1 MTHRNLIRNFAIIA
15 HVDHGKTTL
24 VDCILKQTKAHT
36 FHEGDVT
43 VMDSNSLEQERG
55 ITIFSKNASC
65 EYKGHHYN
73 IVDTPGH
80 ADFGSEVERIL
91 KMVDGVLLIVDAF
104 EGPMPQTK
112 FVLKKAL
119 ALGLRPILVINKIDR
134 PDARPD
140 EVVDLTFD
148 LFCELNANDKQ
159 LEFPI
164 IYGSAKDGWA
174 TNELNE
180 KREDMTDLL
189 DAIEAHMPAPVV
201 DPNLSLQMQVTMLE
215 YDNFV
220 GRVAVGRVHHG
231 TIKVGQQVV
240 AVAEERSVRGKITKI
255 LACKGM
261 ERISID
267 FAEAGDIVY
276 IAGIDEVTV
285 GDTICPVDK
294 PKTLAAIP
302 IDPPT
307 VTMSFGHNT
316 SPLSGKDG
324 GKFLTS
330 RQIRDRLEHE
340 AMINVGLKVEEAED
354 SMRFKVSGRG
364 ELHLAILIETMRREG
379 YEIEVSQPQV
389 IFKEIDGKR
398 CEPIQDV
405 FIEVDS
411 NYQGTVMQ
419 MMGSRKG
426 ELKNMTTTS
435 TGSMQLE
442 FTVAARALFGFRNEL
457 LTLTKGTGIMY
468 QNFLEYQPFKG
479 EFPSR
484 KVGVLISQTA
494 QTAVAFALFNLQ
506 DRGEIFIKP
515 GDDLYEGMIVGVSNK
530 GHDLTVNATKGKA
543 LTNMRASGTDEAIVL
558 IPPRE
563 MTLEFALEFIDDDEL
578 VEVTPKNIRLRK
590 IYLQEKVRRAK
601 GRGRK

>member
-1 MTHRNLIRNFAIIA
+1 MNHRNLIRNFAIIA

-24 VDCILKQTKAHT
+24 VDCILKQTNAHT
-36 FHEGDVT
+36 FNDGDVT

-65 EYKGHHYN
+65 EYNGYHYN

-119 ALGLRPILVINKIDR
+119 ALGLRPILVVNKIDR
-134 PDARPD
+134 PDSRPD
-140 EVVDLTFD
+140 EVVNLTFD

-201 DPNLSLQMQVTMLE
+201 DPNLSLQLQVTMLE
-215 YDNFV
+215 YDAFV

-240 AVAEERSVRGKITKI
+240 AVAEGRSIRGKITKI
-255 LACKGM
+255 LVCKGM
-261 ERISID
+261 KRVSVD

-276 IAGIDEVTV
+276 IAGIDKVTV

-294 PKTLAAIP
+294 PKPLPAIP

-316 SPLSGKDG
+316 SPLAGKDG

-340 AMINVGLKVEEAED
+340 AMINVGLKVEDADD

-379 YEIEVSQPQV
+379 YEVEVSQPQV

-411 NYQGTVMQ
+411 HYQGTVMQ

-468 QNFLEYQPFKG
+468 QNFLEYQEFKG
-479 EFPSR
+479 VLPTR
-484 KVGVLISQTA
+484 QVGVLVSQTA

-506 DRGEIFIKP
+506 ARGEIFINK
-515 GDDLYEGMIVGVSNK
+515 GDDLYEGMIVGGCNK
-530 GHDLTVNATKGKA
+530 GQDLTVNATKGKA
-543 LTNMRASGTDEAIVL
+543 LTNMRSSGTDEAVTL
-558 IPPRE
+558 IPPRQ
-563 MTLEFALEFIDDDEL
+563 MTLEFALEFIADDEL
-578 VEVTPKNIRLRK
+578 VEVTPKSIRLRK
-590 IYLQEKVRRAK
+590 IHLQENVRRRKA
-601 GRGRK
+601 GGRK